1 MNFSA
6 LADFL
11 NLLDGGKVATEAKY
25 QSKEVGKLQGS
36 LVMTSNEPVRS
47 RVRKCFDRRKYLVT
61 SILAFLEPKLEIS
74 FSISGEITTE
84 YL

>member
-6 LADFL
+6 QSDPISRA
-11 NLLDGGKVATEAKY
+11 KV
-25 QSKEVGKLQGS
+25 
-36 LVMTSNEPVRS
+36 
-47 RVRKCFDRRKYLVT
+47 FDRRKYLVT